1 MIRKSRFLILSVLLS
16 SFAAFAFAQDTI
28 TTQDA
33 AKFIGQQKT
42 VCGTVGSTHYAPK
55 REGQPTF
62 IDFEKPFPNH
72 IFTALIWGS
81 ERDRFETP
89 PETLY
94 AGKDLC
100 VTGMIESY
108 EDRPAIVVKE
118 PGQIKVK

>member
-1 MIRKSRFLILSVLLS
+1 MNRKSSFLILSVLLAL
-16 SFAAFAFAQDTI
+16 FATRVLAQDTI

-33 AKFIGQQKT
+33 TKFIGQEKT

-81 ERDRFETP
+81 ERDKFETP

-94 AGKDLC
+94 SGKELC
-100 VTGMIESY
+100 VAGIIESY
-108 EDRPAIVVKE
+108 EERPAIIVKD
-118 PGQIKVK
+118 PRQIKIR